1 VNEMSNFARYER
13 ELQTGHLK
21 WGFIHSSK
29 FWAENAL
36 MFEANDFRALK
47 LLAGLLLSPSTDS
60 TTLAVAC
67 HDLGEFVTLHPF
79 GKKKVAQLQVK
90 ERVMELMGSTE
101 ADKREVR
108 REALL
113 CCQKLMLN
121 KWQDMGKCG
130 KGVEEQLQYEA
141 NCLEAE
147 VGSFSLDLER
157 SEAEVKRLEAETS
170 DLRAA
175 VGCCEEALA
184 SMEQFEEENKDLLVE
199 LHKFTDCS
207 RSAAVPCRL
216 GAPPGGEERAQR
228 PSRSRSPGLIPGRPR
243 ARRVAA
249 ESLDSRLL
257 VKAPGAEEHIA
268 GTPRPRL
275 HSCSSGMSP
284 RSDFNLQESFHRSR
298 WVLAVDAPQ
307 LLRGF

>member
-1 VNEMSNFARYER
+1 MAGRQSIGAIAIR
-13 ELQTGHLK
+13 LAPL
-21 WGFIHSSK
+21 HSGGPVGACRPNPLAPCGTWDFPLSK
-29 FWAENAL
+29 GEKVQRL
-36 MFEANDFRALK
+36 LK
-47 LLAGLLLSPSTDS
+47 LYDDE
-60 TTLAVAC
+60 VA
-67 HDLGEFVTLHPF
+67 
-79 GKKKVAQLQVK
+79 
-90 ERVMELMGSTE
+90 R
-101 ADKREVR
+101 
-108 REALL
+108 
-113 CCQKLMLN
+113 
-121 KWQDMGKCG
+121 G

-216 GAPPGGEERAQR
+216 GAPLGGEERAQR